1 MWGLKADYVANRRA
15 VYYILQI
22 LCYRNLHQEYA
33 PRVIL
38 LLLSFDSYCTFQ
50 FTIILI
56 DSQD

>member
-1 MWGLKADYVANRRA
+1 MWGLLKADYVANRRA

-38 LLLSFDSYCTFQ
+38 LLFDSYCTFQ